1 MPSMPS
7 TPSKIV
13 LFVLAAL
20 LLGPALLFS
29 APPGAN
35 AQVGSPAPQIS
46 LTTLS
51 GKTLTNADLKGKVV
65 LLDFWATWCKPC
77 VMAIPELKALSEEMA
92 GEPFVLVSLS
102 ADKKKSTLEKFAKK
116 NGMTWPQFW
125 DAKMEVIY
133 RTFGVDTF
141 PTYIVLDAEGK
152 VVLRQRGWAQKRTD
166 QMVRAAIQKALQE
179 AKENQKAK

>member
-1 MPSMPS
+1 MPSMA
-7 TPSKIV
+7 SKTA
-13 LFVLAAL
+13 LSALAAL
-20 LLGPALLFS
+20 LLGPALLLA

-35 AQVGSPAPQIS
+35 AQVGSTAPQVS
-46 LTTLS
+46 LATLD

-102 ADKKKSTLEKFAKK
+102 ADRKKSTLEKFATK

-125 DAKMEVIY
+125 DPKMEVIY
-133 RTFGVDTF
+133 RTFGVDSF

-152 VVLRQRGWAQKRTD
+152 VVLRHRGWAEKRTD
-166 QMVRAAIQKALQE
+166 QMVRAAIQKALRE
-179 AKENQKAK
+179 AKESQRAK